1 MFFILLK
8 VFLIAGMPS
17 SKQPNLI
24 ERSTKSLRFSASG
37 CSLKISNAFCWSSC
51 GLFLSEQIDP
61 ESDSDE
67 EAENIGKDVRKTKN
81 LNNDKLMNSKNVTL
95 SSIGDEKKG
104 L

>member
-1 MFFILLK
+1 MNIDHKEK
-8 VFLIAGMPS
+8 VKADCLCGDHLEKMKEI
-17 SKQPNLI
+17 
-24 ERSTKSLRFSASG
+24 
-37 CSLKISNAFCWSSC
+37 FCKYLPEEDWVDRR
-51 GLFLSEQIDP
+51 LFLSEQIDP

-67 EAENIGKDVRKTKN
+67 EAENIGKDIRKTKN